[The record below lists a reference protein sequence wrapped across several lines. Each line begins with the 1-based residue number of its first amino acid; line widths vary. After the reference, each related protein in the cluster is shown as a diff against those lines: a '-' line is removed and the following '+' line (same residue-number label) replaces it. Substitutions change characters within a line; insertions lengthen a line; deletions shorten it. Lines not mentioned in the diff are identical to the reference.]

1 MRLPLFHIVFMG
13 LNKNEKLLWIGVVAI
28 VATFF
33 LMRFFP
39 FLRFVLIALLLLVA
53 LGFSIMGLI
62 TFIQKKQKDREFK
75 RTTVGQVRNRIE
87 YCRNQI
93 QKNKNELEQIRQDI
107 RELERDLDAGIE
119 IAPQHK
125 REGES
130 LIEGFRSE
138 FKLRQTKIGFF
149 EACVQKLEVLI
160 HNHNIAQQLVEKK
173 KALEQLKE
181 NHYEEL
187 AAMEE
192 LRTQVEM
199 DTHYLNTIRELSTQM
214 FLSQTVDDALL
225 LKLELEKMTSEL
237 DNI

>member
-1 MRLPLFHIVFMG
+1 MG
-13 LNKNEKLLWIGVVAI
+13 LNKNEKLLWFGVI
-28 VATFF
+28 SIIATFF

-62 TFIQKKQKDREFK
+62 TFVKKRQKERTFK
-75 RTTVGQVRNRIE
+75 RSTVGQVRSRID
-87 YCRNQI
+87 YCRSQI
-93 QKNKNELEQIRQDI
+93 QKNKDELEQIRQDI
-107 RELERDLDAGIE
+107 RELERDLDPGVE

-160 HNHNIAQQLVEKK
+160 HNHNIASQLVEKK

-181 NHYEEL
+181 SHYEEL

>member
-1 MRLPLFHIVFMG
+1 MG
-13 LNKNEKLLWIGVVAI
+13 LNKNEKLLWFGVVGI

-53 LGFSIMGLI
+53 LGFSVMGLI
-62 TFIQKKQKDREFK
+62 AFIKKKQKERDFK
-75 RTTVGQVRNRIE
+75 RTTVGQVRSRID

-93 QKNKNELEQIRQDI
+93 QKNKDELEQIRQDI

-160 HNHNIAQQLVEKK
+160 HNHNIAHQLVEKK

>member
-1 MRLPLFHIVFMG
+1 MG
-13 LNKNEKLLWIGVVAI
+13 MNRNEKLLWFGILTI
-28 VATFF
+28 VLSFV
-33 LMRFFP
+33 LLRFFP
-39 FLRFVLIALLLLVA
+39 FLRFVLIAVLLLGAAILMV
-53 LGFSIMGLI
+53 LGTISF
-62 TFIQKKQKDREFK
+62 FKKRKKEQAYRRSTE
-75 RTTVGQVRNRIE
+75 GQVRSRID
-87 YCRNQI
+87 YCLQQI
-93 QKNKNELEQIRQDI
+93 EKNKAELEQIRQDI

-125 REGES
+125 QEGET

-138 FKLRQTKIGFF
+138 LKLRETKLGFF
-149 EACVQKLEVLI
+149 QACVQKLEVLL
-160 HNHNIAQQLVEKK
+160 HNHSIARQIVDKK

-199 DTHYLNTIRELSTQM
+199 DTHYLNAIRDLSTQM

-225 LKLELEKMTSEL
+225 LKLELETMTKEMR
-237 DNI
+237 DI

>member
-1 MRLPLFHIVFMG
+1 MG
-13 LNKNEKLLWIGVVAI
+13 LNKNEKLLWFGVVGI

-39 FLRFVLIALLLLVA
+39 FLRFVLIALLLLVT

-62 TFIQKKQKDREFK
+62 TFIKKKQKERDFK
-75 RTTVGQVRNRIE
+75 RTTVGQVRSRIE
-87 YCRNQI
+87 YCRSQI
-93 QKNKNELEQIRQDI
+93 QKNKDELEQIRQDI

-149 EACVQKLEVLI
+149 EACVQKLEVLL
-160 HNHNIAQQLVEKK
+160 HNHNIARQLVEKK